1 MAGKKGRS
9 GRRPVNI
16 TVEMWRAGVRPGSP
30 SWPKNPTALAGN
42 HLNVLIERWLAGV
55 PIQVGPDR
63 WLKPPTERR
72 YTVPP
77 KIKWLLAV
85 MAIRHVMMTD
95 CEVDRVRTLDVA
107 DVLKWARRR
116 APIITLRRPVRLK
129 PRDEREAAY
138 REYLDDL
145 ATAWKK

>member
-9 GRRPVNI
+9 GRRSGS
-16 TVEMWRAGVRPGSP
+16 TSWWR
-30 SWPKNPTALAGN
+30 NPIALARQ
-42 HLNVLIERWLAGV
+42 HLNVLIEMWLAGV

-85 MAIRHVMMTD
+85 MAIRQVMMTD
-95 CEVDRVRTLDVA
+95 CEVDRVLSLDVA
-107 DVLKWARRR
+107 DVLECARRR
-116 APIITLRRPVRLK
+116 APSITLRRAVRLK